1 MIIMDIEKLYNILLS
16 DKPSDNILAS
26 EKEIFLLIPELENC
40 KGFNQNNEWHI
51 YDVYEHIL
59 HVIDNVP
66 SNLNLRLAA
75 LFHDIGKPLTYT
87 QDEKGI
93 GHFYGHW
100 EKSKEIFDSFANSH
114 NIDKSL
120 SNLVSNLIY
129 YHDVNISKLS
139 DKELNVLYDKFGIE
153 GIKML
158 YELKK
163 ADLLAQ
169 NNKYH
174 YLLEDYKNQKEK
186 ILSKYK

>member
-139 DKELNVLYDKFGIE
+139 DKELNALYDKFGIE

>member
-75 LFHDIGKPLTYT
+75 LFHDIGKPTSFT
-87 QDEKGI
+87 KDEEGS
-93 GHFYGHW
+93 GHLW
-100 EKSKEIFDSFANSH
+100 
-114 NIDKSL
+114 
-120 SNLVSNLIY
+120 
-129 YHDVNISKLS
+129 
-139 DKELNVLYDKFGIE
+139 
-153 GIKML
+153 
-158 YELKK
+158 
-163 ADLLAQ
+163 
-169 NNKYH
+169 
-174 YLLEDYKNQKEK
+174 
-186 ILSKYK
+186 